1 MNIKVRLRGCTG
13 MLEESIKNLHASGIS
28 FALNSIGGY
37 QFKKVEFK
45 GIFSK
50 LQSVSFLP
58 KKVVS
63 LCIL

>member
-1 MNIKVRLRGCTG
+1 